1 MSEVFEEEL
10 SYFTVLLESSF
21 GKDVVAELARR
32 GHAVVRGRDGFGG
45 YQAIQWDAVQQ
56 AYFGASESR
65 KDGQA
70 AGY

>member
-1 MSEVFEEEL
+1 M
-10 SYFTVLLESSF
+10 LLESGF
-21 GKDVVAELARR
+21 DDDVVAALEKR
-32 GHAVVRGRDGFGG
+32 GHRVERARDGFGG
-45 YQAIQWDAVQQ
+45 YQAIQWDETER